1 MGCSCK
7 IFLNQSKDNEEADME
22 KIKYA
27 QKSKPLE
34 IVSQYSKITDNEKVT
49 KSNSSNKM
57 KDNLDKKL
65 LEIGTFISLD
75 EYNSFISQDI
85 HNYIQQNKL
94 DFERYISR
102 NITTLAEDPVKFKN
116 NNIYCGNWNTNGQM
130 EGYGIYYLSS
140 YNIITEGIWNNG
152 NIVFGRIFFKNGD
165 IYEGEIKNSLPDGKG
180 KMMFFS
186 NKESYEGDFKMGE
199 MTGQGTYC
207 FSDNTVYSGSIEN
220 GSFNGKGRIKW
231 ENGTEYIGEFVDSAL
246 CGKGKISNIQN
257 EKYDGLFDNNE
268 FNGKGTYYYSNGDI
282 FEGNFEYGVKRGKG
296 IYRRNDNV
304 IFEGNWNDDLPNGN
318 GEITYL
324 GNKLNG
330 FWRNGV
336 FVGFSDLAIFKNI
349 NKNIKPEKTSIF
361 PNSLSHLVINDS
373 SVSQFTPGKDLDFV

>member
-1 MGCSCK
+1 MWG
-7 IFLNQSKDNEEADME
+7 
-22 KIKYA
+22 
-27 QKSKPLE
+27 
-34 IVSQYSKITDNEKVT
+34 
-49 KSNSSNKM
+49 
-57 KDNLDKKL
+57 
-65 LEIGTFISLD
+65 
-75 EYNSFISQDI
+75 
-85 HNYIQQNKL
+85 
-94 DFERYISR
+94 
-102 NITTLAEDPVKFKN
+102 
-116 NNIYCGNWNTNGQM
+116 
-130 EGYGIYYLSS
+130 
-140 YNIITEGIWNNG
+140 
-152 NIVFGRIFFKNGD
+152 
-165 IYEGEIKNSLPDGKG
+165 
-180 KMMFFS
+180 
-186 NKESYEGDFKMGE
+186 
-199 MTGQGTYC
+199 
-207 FSDNTVYSGSIEN
+207 
-220 GSFNGKGRIKW
+220 IKW

-324 GNKLNG
+324 GNKLSG